1 MIDKTLATGYLQAL
15 FELARSKD
23 QFQQA
28 TNDMDT
34 VARVF
39 RENAQLRKVI
49 LHPSVTREEK
59 TRLVESIL
67 APHLSPLVRNFLL
80 LIITKRREKIL
91 DDILEQYQA
100 VADSVGGTGRA
111 VVQTAI
117 PLSDEK
123 LARLKSTLE
132 TITKKTVEV
141 ETRVTPEILGGVIVK
156 IGNKVIDGSIVTRLN
171 NLRRRLVE
179 TGVS

>member
-1 MIDKTLATGYLQAL
+1 MIDKTLAVGYLQAL
-15 FELARSKD
+15 FELARAKN
-23 QFQQA
+23 QFQQ
-28 TNDMDT
+28 TVDDLGT
-34 VARVF
+34 VAGIF

-49 LHPSVTREEK
+49 LHPSVTRGEK
-59 TRLVESIL
+59 TRLVENIF

-100 VADSVGGTGRA
+100 VADSVSGTCRA
-111 VVQTAI
+111 VVQTAM
-117 PLSDEK
+117 PLSDER
-123 LARLKSTLE
+123 LIRLKAALVAV
-132 TITKKTVEV
+132 TKKTVEV
-141 ETRVTPEILGGVIVK
+141 ETRVTPEILGGVVVR

-179 TGVS
+179 TGVG